1 MTNKQECGI
10 IYSQGK
16 THDIDL
22 EATEMTRKEMITACV
37 EDQIARGIVKAEN
50 KAMQIK
56 KRLNGSGYIKAMSKA
71 ECEIWYNEVFAK

>member
-1 MTNKQECGI
+1 
-10 IYSQGK
+10 
-16 THDIDL
+16 
-22 EATEMTRKEMITACV
+22 MTRKEMITACV

-56 KRLNGSGYIKAMSKA
+56 KRLNGSGYIKAMRKD

>member
-1 MTNKQECGI
+1 
-10 IYSQGK
+10 
-16 THDIDL
+16 
-22 EATEMTRKEMITACV
+22 MTRKEMITACV
-37 EDQIARGIVKAEN
+37 EDQIARGIINAEN